1 MPMEYNPLRKFVV
14 FNLLLGVIYL
24 EWKSKGVIKDKLELI
39 KKLELELAEKRIE
52 KQNEEWIN
60 GDSTQE
66 D

>member
-1 MPMEYNPLRKFVV
+1 
-14 FNLLLGVIYL
+14 LLGVIYL